1 MGAWDL
7 RTGSS
12 SLSTSVTYTDWGTFV
27 NNWFHYRHHDTER
40 FEPQGTSGTIT
51 ITDGADDTNFA
62 TFDWNDVVQLT
73 NGTALS
79 IRALDFESQ
88 LPAPTSGTLHITITD
103 GGNPIPAK
111 QIQIHT
117 NQTVDLNQSFRLTP
131 NTATN
136 TVSQI
141 SEFAEGG
148 SNSRTNSSY
157 SARDPSGSQVISV
170 TAQSRETLTEVALRL
185 RAAINAVT
193 DLPTNFTAE
202 VLDNNLLLK
211 PTSGLV
217 DQD

>member
-1 MGAWDL
+1 M
-7 RTGSS
+7 
-12 SLSTSVTYTDWGTFV
+12 
-27 NNWFHYRHHDTER
+27 
-40 FEPQGTSGTIT
+40 
-51 ITDGADDTNFA
+51 
-62 TFDWNDVVQLT
+62 
-73 NGTALS
+73 S
-79 IRALDFESQ
+79 IRGLDFESQ
-88 LPAPTSGTLHITITD
+88 LPAPTTGTLHITITD

-117 NQTVDLNQSFRLTP
+117 NQTVDLNQSFLLTP

-157 SARDPSGSQVISV
+157 SARDPSGTQVISV
-170 TAQSRETLTEVALRL
+170 TAQSRETLTEVAIRL
-185 RAAINAVT
+185 RDAINAVT

-217 DQD
+217 DLDWRVVVNHGAGNNGNISFTHSRPNDSVPTSGQLTLPTTFYNVENGEVE